1 MSDPLTDALNQIGEA
16 GLLGAVTI
24 VVLIS
29 CYWFVRRAQVAQDII
44 VQAYQRINADSTA
57 RMTDVTDRFISFLET
72 KDAQTSQVTETLQTI
87 SHSLEN
93 LVRRQEETERQAEK
107 RHEKLEWQIQKLMED
122 KHVGVTDK
130 SA

>member
-29 CYWFVRRAQVAQDII
+29 CYWFVRRAQIAQDII

-57 RMTDVTDRFISFLET
+57 RMTDVTDRFINFLET

-93 LVRRQEETERQAEK
+93 LVRRQEESERQAEK
-107 RHEKLEWQIQKLMED
+107 RHEKLEFQIQKLLEE
-122 KHVGVTDK
+122 KHGGVTDK